1 MNNSG
6 ISFETTKEEFDII
19 AQIVSR
25 AAEFYS
31 DMERIVL
38 AMDITAAHENGC
50 PLKLGELLAAPD
62 SDFFHDIAGIT
73 RHINRET
80 GELEDFFLPRY
91 ADNQTE
97 GNDG

>member
-6 ISFETTKEEFDII
+6 INFETTNEEYDVIEK
-19 AQIVSR
+19 IVER
-25 AAEFYS
+25 AAAI
-31 DMERIVL
+31 DPDINRGTL
-38 AMDITAAHENGC
+38 TMDITAAHANGC

-91 ADNQTE
+91 AKNQRR
-97 GNDG
+97 